1 MPFSA
6 STVPYR
12 FVSPDASIAATAAL
26 TWPTLYRLSLLVIG
40 LQEAKLFGP
49 PPIGLREH
57 VHGLVR
63 LRREHVS
70 ERVVGGLVQRV
81 PAVGLESRER
91 RRPSRGRDQ
100 PGGRRS
106 APGDRDPPRP
116 EDPVDGELGDDRP
129 RVAGRHVRMPRT
141 MSGRLD

>member
-12 FVSPDASIAATAAL
+12 FESPEASIAATAAP
-26 TWPTLYRLSLLVIG
+26 TRATLYRVRLMVIG

-70 ERVVGGLVQRV
+70 KRVVGGPVQRA
-81 PAVGLESRER
+81 PTSGLAGRER
-91 RRPSRGRDQ
+91 RRPSRDRDQ
-100 PGGRRS
+100 PSCRRS
-106 APGDRDPPRP
+106 APGDRNPPRP
-116 EDPVDGELGDDRP
+116 
-129 RVAGRHVRMPRT
+129 
-141 MSGRLD
+141 